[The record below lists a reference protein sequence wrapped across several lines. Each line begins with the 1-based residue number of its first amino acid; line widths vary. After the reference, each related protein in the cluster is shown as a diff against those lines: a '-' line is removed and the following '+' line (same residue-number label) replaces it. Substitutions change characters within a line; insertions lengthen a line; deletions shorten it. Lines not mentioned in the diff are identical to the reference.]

1 MRPLDGW
8 CALVTGASAGI
19 GWEISRRLAARGACL
34 VIVARDR
41 ARLEKA
47 AATLAREHGVIADAL
62 VADLADSAS
71 PGTIAADLGARGM
84 TIDILVNNAG
94 YGLTG
99 RFSQTSLEEERTL
112 IRVDVDAVLAL
123 TKLFLP
129 GMLERRRGRILSV
142 ASTAAFFP
150 GPLMSTYYASKA
162 FVLSWSTSL
171 ASELEGS
178 GVTATCL
185 CPGPTRT
192 DFAARAGNDA
202 TRLFRT
208 PLVMNADAVA
218 EAGVR
223 AMLRAKAIV
232 VPGFLNQLLVQ
243 SARITP
249 RWLVTRISRHLNEN
263 A

>member
-1 MRPLDGW
+1 MKPLDGS

-34 VIVARDR
+34 VMVARDR
-41 ARLEKA
+41 TRLEKA
-47 AATLAREHGVIADAL
+47 AATLTREYGVIADAL
-62 VADLADSAS
+62 VADLADPAS
-71 PGTIAADLGARGM
+71 PSAIAAELASRG
-84 TIDILVNNAG
+84 TTVDVLVSNAG
-94 YGLTG
+94 YGITG
-99 RFSQTSLEEERTL
+99 RFSQNSLEEERAL

-129 GMLERRRGRILSV
+129 GMLDRRAGRVLTV
-142 ASTAAFFP
+142 ASTAGFFP
-150 GPLMSTYYASKA
+150 GPFMSTYYAAKA
-162 FVLSWSTSL
+162 FVLSWSESL
-171 ASELEGS
+171 AEELRGT

-192 DFAARAGNDA
+192 HFAARAGNAA

-223 AMLRAKAIV
+223 GMLAGKAVV
-232 VPGFLNQLLVQ
+232 VPGFLNNLLVQ
-243 SARITP
+243 TARITP
-249 RWLVTRISRHLNEN
+249 RQLVSRISGYLNER